1 MEISDAVRNDE
12 VVRLSEDERS
22 VIILDQTQL
31 PNHTIDL
38 TLTNEQEMWDAIKL
52 LQVRGAPVICHV
64 CACPQ

>member
-31 PNHTIDL
+31 PNH
-38 TLTNEQEMWDAIKL
+38 
-52 LQVRGAPVICHV
+52 V